1 MEKVVRFPKFSKA
14 LAGLSLT
21 IAAWKLVT
29 LIPFRIGFELRY
41 LMSPSVLYS
50 FAFDVVLAVGAVLL
64 WRGRPASRWLFAAQA
79 TMTTIGWFSIGGL
92 RCLPFIFMYLKGT
105 DDPAAQAAIGY
116 MARPFLIFGV
126 WCLFG
131 WLLAL
136 ACFACFGTARSA
148 AGRSSIAALA
158 ERPEDPTLAEIMR
171 RRADGR

>member
-1 MEKVVRFPKFSKA
+1 M
-14 LAGLSLT
+14 
-21 IAAWKLVT
+21 
-29 LIPFRIGFELRY
+29 
-41 LMSPSVLYS
+41 
-50 FAFDVVLAVGAVLL
+50 
-64 WRGRPASRWLFAAQA
+64 
-79 TMTTIGWFSIGGL
+79 
-92 RCLPFIFMYLKGT
+92 PFIFMYIKGT